1 MTVSSS
7 LNRKAY
13 TGDGVTTSFSTS
25 PVVFYDSDEL
35 DVYVV
40 TTATGASTTL
50 TENTHYTVSGGA
62 GSTGT
67 VNLAGGSSPYGAPSA
82 SQTLVIVRTL
92 DLVQEFDP
100 QNNDGSDADNI
111 ERAFDKLT
119 MMAQQNAAAI
129 ARSFKL
135 ADSDVSGAS
144 AEVPTPSASK
154 LIGWNSAGTALENK
168 AAADVD
174 LTIVTAYIQ
183 TLLDDADAATAQAT
197 LLLGTKSTV
206 ACAATTAD
214 IWTGTGTLIDFT
226 GSTGPVTDFPDA
238 PRAGIQRV
246 LLCAST
252 PTFTHNAS
260 QLVVPGGANY
270 TAAAGDIIIVTA
282 ETTTKFRLSIFKADG
297 SPVAFALSSLGNQSA
312 NTFLAGPASG
322 ASATPSF
329 RAPVGA
335 DGASLVL
342 IEAQTASNAAT
353 VDFDSGIDST
363 YDEYV
368 VIATDVI
375 PQTDNTDLL
384 VRASTDGGSTYLAT
398 NEYNHARNGIIV
410 GTGNSAATAAGA
422 ASMLAAGGLGTG
434 TGEVFNASF
443 KFRNLSDAVVYKTMD
458 MMGTYHNA
466 TPATIVITAGGVIVT
481 TSAVNAIRFLMS
493 SGNINGRFALYGVRK
508 A

>member
-50 TENTHYTVSGGA
+50 TENTHYTVSGGS

-67 VNLAGGSSPYGAPSA
+67 VSLAGGSSPYGAPSA

-129 ARSFKL
+129 ARAFKL

-144 AEVPTPSASK
+144 TEVPTPSASK

-297 SPVAFALSSLGNQSA
+297 TAVVSSTPADASEAAKGIIELATQAEVNAMTDTSRAVTPNHNKIVLGTEQASTSGTSIDFTGIPAGVRRIVVNFVGVSTNGTSKVQIQLGTSGGVEATGYSGSAQIIGSTPTNLSAGFLEESGAAAAVRHGKFILALQDSSDNTWACLGAIGRSDTNVITIVAGTKALSAALDRVRVTTVGGTD
-312 NTFLAGPASG
+312 TF
-322 ASATPSF
+322 
-329 RAPVGA
+329 
-335 DGASLVL
+335 D
-342 IEAQTASNAAT
+342 
-353 VDFDSGIDST
+353 
-363 YDEYV
+363 
-368 VIATDVI
+368 
-375 PQTDNTDLL
+375 
-384 VRASTDGGSTYLAT
+384 
-398 NEYNHARNGIIV
+398 
-410 GTGNSAATAAGA
+410 AGA
-422 ASMLAAGGLGTG
+422 
-434 TGEVFNASF
+434 
-443 KFRNLSDAVVYKTMD
+443 
-458 MMGTYHNA
+458 
-466 TPATIVITAGGVIVT
+466 I
-481 TSAVNAIRFLMS
+481 
-493 SGNINGRFALYGVRK
+493 NISYER
-508 A
+508 